1 MNQEHLILEE
11 SAQCFSCASGVISVN
26 VTLQASQGAQGR
38 ERTGHCTYSLFSRS
52 KTHQAQ
58 CCKASYTPGANQN
71 KLSEHLTRS
80 VGVCRA
86 DLILPC
92 VGPREWRTLSS
103 IHEPAPAAGTQGPAA
118 SPALWCAGLGQGG
131 QRQSWPWKLLL
142 PLTMAQK
149 RFINRLHPELSV
161 CFSSVP

>member
-38 ERTGHCTYSLFSRS
+38 ERTGHCTYSFSRS

-86 DLILPC
+86 HLILPC
-92 VGPREWRTLSS
+92 VLPQGMKNSQQHPGTCSCSRDTGPCSITSS
-103 IHEPAPAAGTQGPAA
+103 VMCRAGTRWPKAKLILKA
-118 SPALWCAGLGQGG
+118 VVALNHGTEVFYQ
-131 QRQSWPWKLLL
+131 
-142 PLTMAQK
+142 
-149 RFINRLHPELSV
+149 
-161 CFSSVP
+161 